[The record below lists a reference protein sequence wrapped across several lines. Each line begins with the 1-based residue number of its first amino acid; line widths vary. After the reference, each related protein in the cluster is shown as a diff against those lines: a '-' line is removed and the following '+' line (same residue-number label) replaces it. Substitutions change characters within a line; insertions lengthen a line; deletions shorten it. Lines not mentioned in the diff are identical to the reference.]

1 MNSLLPVTMSI
12 TILLVDDN
20 PVQAATRQAILVHS
34 GNTVIVATTASHA
47 LALFEESDLATYVGL
62 VITDHL
68 MPNMNGL
75 QFVARLRKQFPTLPV
90 LVLSGLP
97 EAESEYFGMDV
108 LCRLKPIGPE
118 DLIQLTR
125 SLCENTLGRTA

>member
-1 MNSLLPVTMSI
+1 MAF

-20 PVQAATRQAILVHS
+20 PIQSATREAILTHS
-34 GNTVIVATTASHA
+34 GNEVFVASTASHA
-47 LALFEESDLATYVGL
+47 LALLEESELAMSVRL
-62 VITDHL
+62 VVTDHL
-68 MPNMNGL
+68 MPNMNGP
-75 QFVARLRKQFPTLPV
+75 QFVARLRQQFPTLPV

-97 EAESEYFGMDV
+97 EAEGEYVGMDV

-125 SLCENTLGRTA
+125 SLCANTLGRTA